1 MCILAIILIRSLSR
15 DVYERRTST
24 ESGLFALLSH
34 DFEKMF
40 GQIVT
45 VRVKTLTNTN
55 MIASGHLK
63 REKGSLP
70 VDVRSSK
77 TSLLPIKKMNL
88 TAAKQPP

>member
-1 MCILAIILIRSLSR
+1 MFSILSDSLS
-15 DVYERRTST
+15 
-24 ESGLFALLSH
+24 L
-34 DFEKMF
+34 DFEQIF
-40 GQIVT
+40 GQFVS
-45 VRVKTLTNTN
+45 VRVKTLSNTN
-55 MIASGHLK
+55 LVASRHIK